1 MDLKNAF
8 PRTYNKLTS
17 SEHNHLLAEE
27 ITQEKWSYLN
37 SFIYLIQIPKKYC
50 ICLRLTG
57 EFSTQ
62 VMQGTEIHNDLD
74 FSNKFILELK
84 DRTMTFLNGV
94 LVE

>member
-37 SFIYLIQIPKKYC
+37 SFIYLIQYQRSIVSA
-50 ICLRLTG
+50 ISWRIQHTG
-57 EFSTQ
+57 DA
-62 VMQGTEIHNDLD
+62 GDGD
-74 FSNKFILELK
+74 P
-84 DRTMTFLNGV
+84 
-94 LVE
+94 